1 MEYLASAGKTIFL
14 KKECAARRYSESDSS
29 CMRCFFSLNFGE
41 SGYHDYY
48 TKRGM
53 KKPVRTQ
60 RTYTVSE
67 LNDAFMLWV
76 NLSVRICHFRSASST
91 GVSYIL
97 GAKSDWETGRDK
109 RARAGAGSEWGV
121 RKLLYL
127 LFSRGRPGT
136 RQISDGAS
144 QTRMLELNRGRENDK
159 SQSSSNAYASCM
171 FVLSF

>member
-1 MEYLASAGKTIFL
+1 MAPTSRHHANTFESRYAILYNLRILTRLFQPGIGRKWNIQPRLEKQYSY

-109 RARAGAGSEWGV
+109 RARAGAGSE
-121 RKLLYL
+121 
-127 LFSRGRPGT
+127 
-136 RQISDGAS
+136 
-144 QTRMLELNRGRENDK
+144 
-159 SQSSSNAYASCM
+159 
-171 FVLSF
+171 